1 MLLYTDGLVER
12 RDEDLDAGA
21 ARLLG
26 ALRETKHLPL
36 AELADTL
43 VLRMRPTDG
52 YRDDVAVLAARTPG
66 TRDDLFVDVHAAAP
80 GRAPAGAGAPAR
92 VAARPASGADGRR
105 RRRARGRRG
114 VGQRCEHGSNFDER
128 ACITVEAS
136 VHHGVL
142 RAAVSDHGGWTTN
155 SAVSTQDGRGRGFA
169 IMHRT
174 MDAIEVR
181 RGPLGTTVSLR
192 RDLRVG

>member
-52 YRDDVAVLAARTPG
+52 YRDDVAVLAGADARNPRRSLRRRPRG
-66 TRDDLFVDVHAAAP
+66 RA
-80 GRAPAGAGAPAR
+80 GRAPAAAGRLREWLHVQRLEPT
-92 VAARPASGADGRR
+92 VADDVVLAVGEASANACDTAATSTSGRASPS
-105 RRRARGRRG
+105 RRA
-114 VGQRCEHGSNFDER
+114 STT
-128 ACITVEAS
+128 ACS
-136 VHHGVL
+136 VP
-142 RAAVSDHGGWTTN
+142 R
-155 SAVSTQDGRGRGFA
+155 
-169 IMHRT
+169 
-174 MDAIEVR
+174 
-181 RGPLGTTVSLR
+181 
-192 RDLRVG
+192 